1 MAYKA
6 KSHQETSNP
15 DGSFNFT
22 ITTGN
27 GKTLKYENLSTNIAA
42 QMREEIRISKLSTE
56 EEQVLA
62 FEQVTAE
69 QNTSLKW
76 LIQQLRNEFSIPES
90 EIFAHPIVSRKT
102 GSEALTAQ
110 WK

>member
-6 KSHQETSNP
+6 KNHQETSNP

-27 GKTLKYENLSTNIAA
+27 GKTPKYENLSTNIAA

-56 EEQVLA
+56 EEQVLV

-90 EIFAHPIVSRKT
+90 EIFC
-102 GSEALTAQ
+102 
-110 WK
+110 